1 MRMRM
6 RMIIITFVGG
16 RYYLVFFAR
25 EKIMNVL
32 NIQNKPLTNRNFQLQ
47 NFSEENRVSAELD
60 TFITNIYGEVIAF
73 RGFGQENSRERNLY
87 ISTKGFDAVLRA
99 CRGIKEIIIRRE
111 QSNIGQQKDL
121 CELIINGWCGLYL
134 NFNMVSI
141 NAARSFIE
149 ELLSTTFNRFEYSVK
164 ITDSSRPFNSKESN
178 FDECFFFPMSKRG
191 SDNNEQETPV
201 IHVYPYVDI
210 DELRHA
216 TFYPEIINLIPDN
229 LLKDG

>member
-1 MRMRM
+1 M
-6 RMIIITFVGG
+6 
-16 RYYLVFFAR
+16 
-25 EKIMNVL
+25 MNVL

-47 NFSEENRVSAELD
+47 NFSEKNRVSAELD

-73 RGFGQENSRERNLY
+73 RGFGQKNSRERNLY

-141 NAARSFIE
+141 NAARNLIK

-164 ITDSSRPFNSKESN
+164 IKDSARPFNPKESN
-178 FDECFFFPMSKRG
+178 FDEYFFFPTDKRD
-191 SDNNEQETPV
+191 SDKNEQGSPV
-201 IHVYPYVDI
+201 THQYPHVNI
-210 DELRHA
+210 DELRQTA
-216 TFYPEIINLIPDN
+216 FYPEIINLYRKN